1 MLEVAAKS
9 NATAQEKVSS
19 MNEIVF
25 LTEGELRQ
33 RGKERLKKTCT
44 SLLYLYYSI
53 ISYVLLFKCSVK
65 IDTMG
70 FRLLLAVLLAY

>member
-33 RGKERLKKTCT
+33 RGKETLKKTCI

-65 IDTMG
+65 IDIMG
-70 FRLLLAVLLAY
+70 FRLLLAFLLAY